1 MLKVIGYVRDARK
14 DIYEKRFAAFDC
26 VIEVDFTGSGSIRY
40 PEDKGMKITRKTTCN
55 FSDPENFVVLEC
67 ITRLMDKGY
76 RPEHIELE
84 RGWTLGHEK
93 KSGFADILVKDED
106 GKTLCIIEC
115 KTDGT
120 EYKKEYNNTLADGG
134 QIFSYWQQE
143 RSCKWLAL
151 YASNFDGKKVS
162 YTTDSVD
169 CSDDANIILAAKK
182 DNSIKLYKHAH
193 TVEELYSTWNETY
206 EKRLCGDVIFRDDSL
221 AYNIGVKPRQKKIW

>member
-1 MLKVIGYVRDARK
+1 MIRKENLEDMLKVIGYVRDAHK
-14 DIYEKRFAAFDC
+14 NIYEKRYTDFDC

-84 RGWTLGHEK
+84 REWTLGHEK

-106 GKTLCIIEC
+106 GKTLFIIEC
-115 KTDGT
+115 KTDGAQ
-120 EYKKEYNNTLADGG
+120 YKKEYNNTLADGG

-151 YASNFDGKKVS
+151 YMSLTLMKF
-162 YTTDSVD
+162 
-169 CSDDANIILAAKK
+169 IL
-182 DNSIKLYKHAH
+182 I
-193 TVEELYSTWNETY
+193 
-206 EKRLCGDVIFRDDSL
+206 LCLF
-221 AYNIGVKPRQKKIW
+221 